1 MTVRVQLFALAK
13 DLAQTGL
20 VELSLRDGA
29 TVGDLRRALAE
40 QVPALASVLG
50 HVLFA
55 INAEYA
61 TDGTVI
67 PPGADVACIPPV
79 SGG

>member
-1 MTVRVQLFALAK
+1 MTVRVQLFAIAK

-20 VELSLRDGA
+20 IELSMPAGA
-29 TVGDLRRALAE
+29 TVGDLRRALAT
-40 QVPALASVLG
+40 QVPALAGVLG

-55 INAEYA
+55 INNEYA
-61 TDGTVI
+61 TDLTVL
-67 PPGADVACIPPV
+67 PAGAEIACIPPV

>member
-1 MTVRVQLFALAK
+1 MTVRVQLFAIAK

-20 VELSLRDGA
+20 IELTLSEGA
-29 TVGDLRRALAE
+29 TVGDLRRALAT
-40 QVPALASVLG
+40 QVPALAGVLG

-55 INAEYA
+55 INNEYA
-61 TDGTVI
+61 TDATLV

>member
-13 DLAQTGL
+13 DLAQSSL
-20 VELSLRDGA
+20 IELSLAEGA
-29 TVGDLRRALAE
+29 TVGDLRRALAK

-55 INAEYA
+55 LNAEYA
-61 TDGTVI
+61 TDATVV
-67 PPGADVACIPPV
+67 PPGAEVACIPPV